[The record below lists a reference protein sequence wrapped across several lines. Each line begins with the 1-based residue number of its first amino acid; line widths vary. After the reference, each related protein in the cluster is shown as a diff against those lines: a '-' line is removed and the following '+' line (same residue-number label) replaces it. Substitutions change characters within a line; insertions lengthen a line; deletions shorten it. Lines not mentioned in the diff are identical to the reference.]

1 MGTEQAFVPQI
12 VMYEDPSAYYKNP
25 AKVDAVLKQFFDGHG
40 FNGVHTI
47 VLCRWFDMNQTDCD
61 KVTSN
66 PKPDRRTFE
75 ALELLISKTHK
86 MGGMVHIWAWGDEM
100 RKQTPTRWGLNKA
113 VDLRLQRYIAARLGP
128 LPGWSMGYGYDLD
141 EWTGKNDLKLWHGH
155 MQQHMAHHH
164 FLGGRSGGPNSGI
177 DHKKEQVYEGLDY
190 SGYEHHRPTYAVYAA
205 AMDARPAKPVM
216 SEDRFRI
223 RKKHAKDYNM
233 DLTRRGLWHSA
244 MAGGVA
250 NIWGNLEHGG
260 TAAGGSEPYPKAYQI
275 KTHSRFM
282 AKRFLAGMTR
292 CIWLTKGHCLQGS
305 GLTRYLF
312 YGENAASLELDLSG
326 MKGAQPGVL
335 VDTRQAYKELPL
347 GTLVPKKLTLK
358 APYKSDWALAVGK
371 F

>member
-233 DLTRRGLWHSA
+233 DLTRRSWLPSPRKPSGLEAHRHCPGRHA
-244 MAGGVA
+244 PGRRAGRADLFLSGE
-250 NIWGNLEHGG
+250 I
-260 TAAGGSEPYPKAYQI
+260 AAGVVLTVVA
-275 KTHSRFM
+275 
-282 AKRFLAGMTR
+282 AG
-292 CIWLTKGHCLQGS
+292 L
-305 GLTRYLF
+305 LF
-312 YGENAASLELDLSG
+312 VVAEVGVYGPDLG
-326 MKGAQPGVL
+326 RVDVIGPDEDVL
-335 VDTRQAYKELPL
+335 K
-347 GTLVPKKLTLK
+347 
-358 APYKSDWALAVGK
+358 
-371 F
+371 